1 MHIRLSF
8 EIVLAK
14 WFGRNYDDFQL
25 IRRLL
30 RLRVKLSQDLVSFR
44 RFTSTRYRQHPVGL
58 FTQHFSQ

>member
-44 RFTSTRYRQHPVGL
+44 RFTSTRYKQHPL
-58 FTQHFSQ
+58 E